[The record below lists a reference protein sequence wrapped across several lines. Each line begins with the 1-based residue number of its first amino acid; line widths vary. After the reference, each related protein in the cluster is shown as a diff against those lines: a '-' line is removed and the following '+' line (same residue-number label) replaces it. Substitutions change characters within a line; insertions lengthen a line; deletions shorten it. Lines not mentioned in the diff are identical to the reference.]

1 MCARRRFDEELDLLH
16 LELIEMG
23 SMIEKAIKSS
33 FEAIESDDE
42 DIARDIIENDKAI
55 NEMERRI
62 EARCLKLILRQQP
75 VASDLRLIS
84 TAMKMITDMERIGDH
99 AADIAS
105 ICIPDEREKN
115 QEKFSIVDDKII
127 QMSNIDLEMVAS
139 SISAFVNDNLDLAK
153 TTINTDSEVDELFY
167 EVRDDI
173 IKGLKTDEI
182 SPGIAMDT
190 LMLIKYLE
198 RIGDHATNICEW
210 VIFYLTGEHKNKKLL

>member
-1 MCARRRFDEELDLLH
+1 
-16 LELIEMG
+16 
-23 SMIEKAIKSS
+23 MIEKAIKTS
-33 FEAIESDDE
+33 FKAIESDDE
-42 DIARDIIENDKAI
+42 EAAKDIIESDKAI
-55 NEMERRI
+55 NEMERKI

-75 VASDLRLIS
+75 VATDLRLIS

-105 ICIPDEREKN
+105 ICLDDEKEKN
-115 QEKFSIVDDKII
+115 PEPFRIVDDKILK
-127 QMSNIDLEMVAS
+127 MADIDLEMVAS
-139 SISAFVNDNLDLAK
+139 SISAFINDNLELAK
-153 TTINTDSEVDELFY
+153 TTIKTDSEVDELFY

-173 IKGLKTDEI
+173 IKGLKSDKI
-182 SPGIAMDT
+182 SPSLAMDT

>member
-1 MCARRRFDEELDLLH
+1 MSARRRFDEELVLLH
-16 LELIEMG
+16 HELVEMG
-23 SMIEKAIKSS
+23 SMIEKAIKTS
-33 FEAIESDDE
+33 FKAIESDDE
-42 DIARDIIENDKAI
+42 EAAKDIIESDKAI
-55 NEMERRI
+55 NEMERKI

-75 VASDLRLIS
+75 VATDLRLIS

-105 ICIPDEREKN
+105 ICLDDEKEKN
-115 QEKFSIVDDKII
+115 PEPFRIVDDKILK
-127 QMSNIDLEMVAS
+127 MADIDLEMVAS
-139 SISAFVNDNLDLAK
+139 SISAFINDNLELAK
-153 TTINTDSEVDELFY
+153 TTIKTDSEVDELFY

-173 IKGLKTDEI
+173 IKGLKSDKI
-182 SPGIAMDT
+182 SPSLAMDT

>member
-1 MCARRRFDEELDLLH
+1 MSARRRFDEELDLLH
-16 LELIEMG
+16 HELVEMG
-23 SMIEKAIKSS
+23 SMIEKAIKTS
-33 FEAIESDDE
+33 FNAIESDDE
-42 DIARDIIENDKAI
+42 EAAKDIIESDKAI
-55 NEMERRI
+55 NEMERKI

-75 VASDLRLIS
+75 VATDLRLIS

-105 ICIPDEREKN
+105 ICLDDEKEKN
-115 QEKFSIVDDKII
+115 PEPFRIVDNKILE
-127 QMSNIDLEMVAS
+127 MANIDLEMVAS
-139 SISAFVNDNLDLAK
+139 SISAFINDNLELAR
-153 TTINTDSEVDELFY
+153 TTIKTDNEVDELFY

-173 IKGLKTDEI
+173 IKGLKSDKI
-182 SPGIAMDT
+182 SPSLAMDT

>member
-1 MCARRRFDEELDLLH
+1 MSARRRFDEELDLLH
-16 LELIEMG
+16 HELVEMG
-23 SMIEKAIKSS
+23 SMIEKAIKTS
-33 FEAIESDDE
+33 FKAIQSDDE
-42 DIARDIIENDKAI
+42 EAAKDIIESDKAI
-55 NEMERRI
+55 NEMERKI

-75 VASDLRLIS
+75 VATDLRLIS

-105 ICIPDEREKN
+105 ICLDDEKEKN
-115 QEKFSIVDDKII
+115 PEPFRIVDDKILK
-127 QMSNIDLEMVAS
+127 MADIDLEMVAS
-139 SISAFVNDNLDLAK
+139 SISAFINDNLELAK
-153 TTINTDSEVDELFY
+153 TTIKTDSEVDELFY

-173 IKGLKTDEI
+173 IKGLKSDKI
-182 SPGIAMDT
+182 SPSLAMDT

>member
-1 MCARRRFDEELDLLH
+1 MSARRRFDEELDLLH
-16 LELIEMG
+16 HELVEMG
-23 SMIEKAIKSS
+23 SMIEKAIKTS
-33 FEAIESDDE
+33 FNAIESDDE
-42 DIARDIIENDKAI
+42 EAAKYIIESDKAI
-55 NEMERRI
+55 NEMERKI

-75 VASDLRLIS
+75 VATDLRLIS

-105 ICIPDEREKN
+105 ICLDDEKEKN
-115 QEKFSIVDDKII
+115 PEPFRIVDNKILE
-127 QMSNIDLEMVAS
+127 MANIDLEMVAS
-139 SISAFVNDNLDLAK
+139 SISAFINDNLELAR
-153 TTINTDSEVDELFY
+153 TTIKTDNEVDELFY

-173 IKGLKTDEI
+173 IKGLKSDKI
-182 SPGIAMDT
+182 SPSLAMDT

>member
-1 MCARRRFDEELDLLH
+1 MSARRRFDEELDLLH
-16 LELIEMG
+16 HELVEMG
-23 SMIEKAIKSS
+23 SMIEKAIKTS
-33 FEAIESDDE
+33 FEAIEHDDE
-42 DIARDIIENDKAI
+42 DIARDIIENDKSI
-55 NEMERRI
+55 NEMERKI

-75 VASDLRLIS
+75 VATDLRLIS

-115 QEKFSIVDDKII
+115 SESFKIVDDKILA
-127 QMSNIDLEMVAS
+127 MANIDLEMVSS
-139 SISAFVNDNLDLAK
+139 SISAFINDNLDLAK
-153 TTINTDSEVDELFY
+153 MTIKTDNEVDELFY

-173 IKGLKTDEI
+173 IKGLKRDEI
-182 SPGIAMDT
+182 SPNIAMDT

>member
-1 MCARRRFDEELDLLH
+1 MSARRRFDEELGLLH
-16 LELIEMG
+16 HELVEMG
-23 SMIEKAIKSS
+23 SMIEKAIKTS
-33 FEAIESDDE
+33 FKAIESDDE
-42 DIARDIIENDKAI
+42 EAAKDIIESDKAI
-55 NEMERRI
+55 NEMERKI

-75 VASDLRLIS
+75 VATDLRLIS

-105 ICIPDEREKN
+105 ICLDDEKEKN
-115 QEKFSIVDDKII
+115 PEPFRIVDDKILK
-127 QMSNIDLEMVAS
+127 MADIDLEMVAS
-139 SISAFVNDNLDLAK
+139 SISAFINDNLELAK
-153 TTINTDSEVDELFY
+153 TTIKTDSEVDELFY

-173 IKGLKTDEI
+173 IKGLKSDKI
-182 SPGIAMDT
+182 SPSLAMDT

>member
-1 MCARRRFDEELDLLH
+1 MSARRRFDEELDLLH
-16 LELIEMG
+16 HELVEMG
-23 SMIEKAIKSS
+23 SMIEKAIKTS
-33 FEAIESDDE
+33 FKAIESDDE
-42 DIARDIIENDKAI
+42 EAAKDIIESDKAI
-55 NEMERRI
+55 NEMERKI

-75 VASDLRLIS
+75 VATDLRLIS

-105 ICIPDEREKN
+105 ICLDDEKEKN
-115 QEKFSIVDDKII
+115 PEPFRIVDDKILK
-127 QMSNIDLEMVAS
+127 MADIDLEMVAS
-139 SISAFVNDNLDLAK
+139 SISAFINDNLELAK
-153 TTINTDSEVDELFY
+153 TTIKTDSEVDELIY

-173 IKGLKTDEI
+173 IKGLKSDKI
-182 SPGIAMDT
+182 SPSLAMDT

>member
-1 MCARRRFDEELDLLH
+1 MSARRRFDEELDLLH
-16 LELIEMG
+16 HDLVEMG
-23 SMIEKAIKSS
+23 LMIEKAIKAAFS
-33 FEAIESDDE
+33 AIESDDE
-42 DIARDIIENDKAI
+42 EGAKDIIESDKAI

-75 VASDLRLIS
+75 VATDLRLIS

-105 ICIPDEREKN
+105 ICLDDEKDKN
-115 QEKFSIVDDKII
+115 QEPFRIVDKKILN
-127 QMSNIDLEMVAS
+127 MADIDLEMVAS
-139 SISAFVNDNLDLAK
+139 SISAFINDNLELAK
-153 TTINTDSEVDELFY
+153 TTIDTDKEVNELFY

-173 IKGLKTDEI
+173 IKGLKADEI
-182 SPGIAMDT
+182 SPGLAMDT

>member
-1 MCARRRFDEELDLLH
+1 MSARRRFDEELDLLH
-16 LELIEMG
+16 HELVEMG
-23 SMIEKAIKSS
+23 SMIEKAIKTS
-33 FEAIESDDE
+33 FKAIESDDE
-42 DIARDIIENDKAI
+42 EAAKDIIESDKAI
-55 NEMERRI
+55 NEMERKI

-75 VASDLRLIS
+75 VATDLRLIS

-105 ICIPDEREKN
+105 ICLDDEKEKN
-115 QEKFSIVDDKII
+115 PEPFRIVDDKILK
-127 QMSNIDLEMVAS
+127 MADIDLEMVAS
-139 SISAFVNDNLDLAK
+139 SISAFINDNLELAK
-153 TTINTDSEVDELFY
+153 TTIKTDSEVDELFY

-173 IKGLKTDEI
+173 IKGLKSDKI
-182 SPGIAMDT
+182 SPSLAMDT